1 MLKSW
6 LCGVDIL
13 FLMFLVLLLGV
24 GLFILS
30 TASFNVYPGDPY
42 HYVKLQS
49 AWIVTG
55 IILAVLVASVDYRAY
70 RGIAWWIYG
79 LNIVLLLTVIVFG
92 QSALGAT
99 RWIKITSSISIQP
112 SEFAKILIIVTLADF
127 IAKRHG
133 RLNRYRDFI
142 APFTFV
148 LVPMILVYKQPDLGT
163 TLVFMAI
170 FICMMFMAGAN
181 PWKFGSLLLGGI
193 LIIGMALW
201 LHFATNLP
209 YWLHFA
215 QGMPL
220 PMQDYQ
226 LQRLIVFVNPAAD
239 NSGSGYNILQ
249 SIWAIGSG
257 GLWGKGY
264 RMGTQTHLN
273 FLPERQTDFIFAVV
287 GEEFGFMGAVTL
299 LFCFF
304 IFISRAIYITKNAN
318 ELYGIL
324 IGTGI
329 VSMLTFHIMV
339 NVGMSSGIMPVTG
352 IPLPFISYGGS
363 TLWSIMLAVGLLL
376 SINKRNNT
384 YLFKI

>member
-1 MLKSW
+1 MLKQW
-6 LCGVDIL
+6 LRGVDIL
-13 FLMFLVLLLGV
+13 FIIFFVLLLGAS
-24 GLFILS
+24 LFILS

-42 HYVKLQS
+42 HFVKLQA

-55 IILAVLVASVDYRAY
+55 IILTILVASVDYRKY
-70 RGIAWWIYG
+70 RRLTWWIYG
-79 LNIVLLLTVIVFG
+79 INIGLLLTVILFG
-92 QSALGAT
+92 QSSLGAT
-99 RWIKITSSISIQP
+99 RWIKITSTITIQP
-112 SEFAKILIIVTLADF
+112 SEFAKIFIIITLADF
-127 IAKRHG
+127 LAKRQG

-170 FICMMFMAGAN
+170 FISMMFMAGAN
-181 PWKFGSLLLGGI
+181 PWKFGSLLLGGT
-193 LIIGMALW
+193 LIIGVALW

-209 YWLHFA
+209 SWLHFA

-220 PMQDYQ
+220 PMKDYQ
-226 LQRLIVFVNPAAD
+226 LQRLIVFANPASD
-239 NSGSGYNILQ
+239 SSGTGYNILQ

-257 GLWGKGY
+257 GFWGKGY

-287 GEEFGFMGAVTL
+287 GEEFGFIGAVSL
-299 LFCFF
+299 LFFFF
-304 IFISRAIYITKNAN
+304 IFISRSLHIIKNTT
-318 ELYGIL
+318 EPYGYL
-324 IGTGI
+324 IGSGI
-329 VSMLTFHIMV
+329 VSMLTFHILV

-376 SINKRNNT
+376 NINKMNNP
-384 YLFKI
+384 LMFN

>member
-1 MLKSW
+1 MLKHW
-6 LCGVDIL
+6 LRCIDLL
-13 FLMFLVLLLGV
+13 FIMFLILLLAA

-30 TASFNVYPGDPY
+30 SASFNVDSGDPN
-42 HYVKLQS
+42 HYVKLQ
-49 AWIVTG
+49 AVWIVTG
-55 IILAVLVASVDYRAY
+55 ILIAVLVASIDYRKY
-70 RGIAWWIYG
+70 SRFTWWLYGI
-79 LNIVLLLTVIVFG
+79 NIIFLLSVILFG

-99 RWIKITSSISIQP
+99 RWIKITSSITIQP

-127 IAKRHG
+127 LAKRQG
-133 RLNRYRDFI
+133 KLNRYRNFI
-142 APFTFV
+142 APFFFV

-181 PWKFGSLLLGGI
+181 PWKLGSLLLGGAF
-193 LIIGMALW
+193 IIGIALW
-201 LHFATNLP
+201 LHFSTNLP
-209 YWLHFA
+209 SWLHFA

-226 LQRLIVFVNPAAD
+226 LQRLTVFINPSSDTA
-239 NSGSGYNILQ
+239 GTGYNILQ

-287 GEEFGFMGAVTL
+287 GEEFGFIGAITL
-299 LFCFF
+299 LFLFY
-304 IFISRAIYITKNAN
+304 IFISRALYIIKNTT
-318 ELYGIL
+318 EPYGFL
-324 IGTGI
+324 IGSGI
-329 VSMLTFHIMV
+329 VSMLTFHILV

-363 TLWSIMLAVGLLL
+363 TLWSIMLAVGLLI
-376 SINKRNNT
+376 SINKINNPSI
-384 YLFKI
+384 FR